1 MSAAI
6 FFKFLI
12 IAKHPFVKVWIM
24 KNSQQRLH
32 IHYKANALIIYTQK
46 PCNALIPVNHTDFR
60 SKRNAEILPLARE
73 EKSISLVQMQP
84 LTVFVLPEQ
93 VARGIFTPM
102 FAYLYSEIIKYFYM
116 QSM

>member
-73 EKSISLVQMQP
+73 EMQMQP
-84 LTVFVLPEQ
+84 LTVFVLPER
-93 VARGIFTPM
+93 VAQGIFTPM